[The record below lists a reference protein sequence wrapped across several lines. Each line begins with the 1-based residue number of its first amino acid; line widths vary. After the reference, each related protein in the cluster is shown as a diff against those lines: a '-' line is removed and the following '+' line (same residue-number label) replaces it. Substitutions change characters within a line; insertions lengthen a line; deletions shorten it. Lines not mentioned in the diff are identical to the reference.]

1 MREILITSA
10 FLILCVLLIRRI
22 FREKVSR
29 RLLYALW
36 LLVALRLMIPG
47 SAQFGMGPLS
57 QIRLMDLLEEDKSGI
72 TERLEETVSLEEPI
86 QMTID
91 ARSIWFRLFADDAV
105 REAMRDISNDGPTAV
120 FLAGKLGF
128 TRLDVLRFI
137 WIAGM
142 VVVSAW
148 ILITNMVFGR
158 RLKKSR
164 KPFDL
169 PEEICTAA
177 SLQAL
182 GGDGKGPVFSGRR
195 DVFPYFIWRRDWHP
209 PVFTDF
215 WGGRRFT
222 CRRMWWKTMTDC
234 GMWLFMSLSTKSMET
249 AFGRFYEAR
258 LWRCTGFIR
267 LYGWRRSV
275 PSGTAS
281 LPVTRERFRF

>member
-128 TRLDVLRFI
+128 TRLDV
-137 WIAGM
+137 
-142 VVVSAW
+142 S
-148 ILITNMVFGR
+148 
-158 RLKKSR
+158 
-164 KPFDL
+164 
-169 PEEICTAA
+169 
-177 SLQAL
+177 
-182 GGDGKGPVFSGRR
+182 
-195 DVFPYFIWRRDWHP
+195 
-209 PVFTDF
+209 
-215 WGGRRFT
+215 
-222 CRRMWWKTMTDC
+222 
-234 GMWLFMSLSTKSMET
+234 
-249 AFGRFYEAR
+249 
-258 LWRCTGFIR
+258 
-267 LYGWRRSV
+267 
-275 PSGTAS
+275 
-281 LPVTRERFRF
+281 

>member
-128 TRLDVLRFI
+128 TRLDVFAIYL
-137 WIAGM
+137 
-142 VVVSAW
+142 
-148 ILITNMVFGR
+148 
-158 RLKKSR
+158 
-164 KPFDL
+164 
-169 PEEICTAA
+169 
-177 SLQAL
+177 
-182 GGDGKGPVFSGRR
+182 
-195 DVFPYFIWRRDWHP
+195 
-209 PVFTDF
+209 
-215 WGGRRFT
+215 
-222 CRRMWWKTMTDC
+222 DC
-234 GMWLFMSLSTKSMET
+234 GHGGCE
-249 AFGRFYEAR
+249 R
-258 LWRCTGFIR
+258 LDSHHK
-267 LYGWRRSV
+267 YGIWPQIKEV
-275 PSGTAS
+275 EKA
-281 LPVTRERFRF
+281 L